1 MYAIVKTGGKQYR
14 VERGQRL
21 LVERLA
27 AEEGS
32 DVELRPLM
40 YRSEETVFDGKGLE
54 QVQVTA
60 RVLGHER
67 GEKLRVV
74 KFKPKRGYKRRTG
87 HRQELTRIE
96 IVDIALAGK
105 GAARKTAKPAA
116 ASNAETEATASTK
129 HAEAKPAA
137 AKAAA
142 VAPAAAKAAAAELAE
157 AKPAA
162 AKAAAAKPA
171 AADGAAKE
179 AKAAKEATE
188 DGA

>member
-14 VERGQRL
+14 VERGQKL

-27 AEEGS
+27 AQEGA
-32 DVELRPLM
+32 DVQLQPLM
-40 YRSEETVFDGKGLE
+40 YRSDEAVFDADGLK

-60 RVLGHER
+60 RILGHER

-96 IVDIALAGK
+96 IVDIALGGK
-105 GAARKTAKPAA
+105 GARKAAKPAA
-116 ASNAETEATASTK
+116 AHPAEAGKA
-129 HAEAKPAA
+129 AKPAA
-137 AKAAA
+137 G
-142 VAPAAAKAAAAELAE
+142 
-157 AKPAA
+157 
-162 AKAAAAKPA
+162 AAAAKPA
-171 AADGAAKE
+171 GKAAAEKPAAAKDP
-179 AKAAKEATE
+179 KAPKEASE